1 MKSFDDSKG
10 ILSYASQLFGI
21 CHPPLG
27 WKSRIS
33 RCSTSSL

>member
-1 MKSFDDSKG
+1 MKSFDDCKG

-21 CHPPLG
+21 YQPLLR